1 MSSVTAL
8 DNARLR
14 KDLQETEL
22 LLQIAEEETAAAQRS
37 LAAVTAENS
46 ELKAKV
52 AALEAA
58 LAAAKA
64 APAEGLGEDDDS
76 DSDSDWDCCS
86 CMTPEM
92 CRGGCCTSEDFKE
105 WSTEEKAKGVDH
117 RRPVRDFKKALKD
130 SWGLERRI
138 QQCEMELKA
147 AKEHYQTV
155 LMSGPD
161 FNGWERLCSN
171 AEDEVRQMEEWMD
184 HLLSLRDKK
193 ME

>member
-1 MSSVTAL
+1 MSSTTAL

-58 LAAAKA
+58 LARREPSSAK
-64 APAEGLGEDDDS
+64 EEEKDVDEE
-76 DSDSDWDCCS
+76 DSDWDCCS
-86 CMTPEM
+86 CVTPEM

-105 WSTEEKAKGVDH
+105 WSTEEKEKGEIH
-117 RRPVRDFKKALKD
+117 NHPVRDFKKALKG

-138 QQCEMELKA
+138 NQCEIELKEA
-147 AKEHYQTV
+147 MDAYQSI
-155 LMSGPD
+155 LKSGPD
-161 FNGWERLCSN
+161 FNGWEQRRSS
-171 AEDEVRQMEEWMD
+171 AEGEVRQMEEWMD
-184 HLLSLRDKK
+184 HLLKLRDKK
-193 ME
+193 TE